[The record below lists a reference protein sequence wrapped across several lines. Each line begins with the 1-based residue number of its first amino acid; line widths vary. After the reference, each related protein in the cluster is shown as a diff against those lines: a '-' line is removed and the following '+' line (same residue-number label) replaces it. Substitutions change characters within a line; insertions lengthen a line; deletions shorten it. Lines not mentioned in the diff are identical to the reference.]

1 MIDIIEEWRPVVG
14 YEGLYEISNTG
25 KVINIKTGHILK
37 QHKDKDGYWVLSLKR
52 DKYKSYFAHRLVA
65 QAFIPNPD
73 NLPMVNHKNEDK
85 SNCMVDNLEWCDA
98 KYNSTYGTARERM
111 YEAKHRKTILK
122 RELEKKKRE
131 LEKRELEKSWAKIE
145 KSCAKLIKELKIQ
158 MIWKEYLYQMKSF

>member
-52 DKYKSYFAHRLVA
+52 DKYKTYFAHRLVA

-73 NLPMVNHKNEDK
+73 NLPVV
-85 SNCMVDNLEWCDA
+85 SV
-98 KYNSTYGTARERM
+98 
-111 YEAKHRKTILK
+111 
-122 RELEKKKRE
+122 
-131 LEKRELEKSWAKIE
+131 
-145 KSCAKLIKELKIQ
+145 LKISPGLA
-158 MIWKEYLYQMKSF
+158 LYVCENRDLMVCIAPAKSFIVLLSEIIFLPPLLSYNHNKCISLRAIIPHSNTSISYFLAR

>member
-14 YEGLYEISNTG
+14 YEGLYEVSNTG
-25 KVINIKTGHILK
+25 QVINIKTGHILK

-73 NLPMVNHKNEDK
+73 NLPMVNHKDEDK

-98 KYNSTYGTARERM
+98 KYNSTYGTVRERA
-111 YEAKHRKTILK
+111 AKTRHINVML
-122 RELEKKKRE
+122 KKKY
-131 LEKRELEKSWAKIE
+131 LE
-145 KSCAKLIKELKIQ
+145 ELKK
-158 MIWKEYLYQMKSF
+158 KEYYKSYGRNIYTK